1 MANKV
6 DKDRLDKIA
15 QMGCFCCGRPAEVHH
30 CRNINGN
37 TGLSVR
43 PSHQHT
49 IPLCP
54 THHRT
59 GKDSIHLGKNLFIE
73 KYGTEQSILIKINKH
88 LELMEDAYNLFGD
101 K

>member
-15 QMGCFCCGRPAEVHH
+15 QMGCYCCGRPAEVHH

-43 PSHQHT
+43 PNHQHT
-49 IPLCP
+49 IPLSSVCA
-54 THHRT
+54 RVRELQVLNLLEDS
-59 GKDSIHLGKNLFIE
+59 GKRRE
-73 KYGTEQSILIKINKH
+73 TKYGKQAIVWQKKITK
-88 LELMEDAYNLFGD
+88 
-101 K
+101 